1 MKLNDLVILTIDL
14 GGAKGEIQI
23 EPGSEPEELAA
34 LFCKKHSLGLQVEKS
49 LLNYLKINFFAE
61 KTKDSSL
68 TESPKR
74 SNITPNR
81 KNILNTPERGK
92 LIGLKSQN
100 VCLPGERL
108 YKKAINALQIKR
120 NLENEMNSAS
130 RLCSSRTVA
139 SPSRLM
145 ESLKKS
151 KEKLEVKRK
160 FYAREEMKECKFK
173 PDINSNSPFL
183 RKSSSKN
190 RTTLLYEDHKIK
202 QTKLLNKSE
211 IL

>member
-1 MKLNDLVILTIDL
+1 MSDLVILTIDL

-23 EPGSEPEELAA
+23 EPDSHPEELAA
-34 LFCKKHSLGLQVEKS
+34 QFCKNHSLGLQVEKS
-49 LLNYLKINFFAE
+49 LVNYLKINFFPD
-61 KTKDSSL
+61 KPKDSSL
-68 TESPKR
+68 NECPNKPIS
-74 SNITPNR
+74 TPNR
-81 KNILNTPERGK
+81 KSPPKTPDK
-92 LIGLKSQN
+92 PKPIGFKTENCS
-100 VCLPGERL
+100 LPGERL

-120 NLENEMNSAS
+120 NLENNGNSVS
-130 RLCSSRTVA
+130 RPCSSRTIEG
-139 SPSRLM
+139 PSRFM

-151 KEKLEVKRK
+151 KEKLEVKKK

-173 PDINSNSPFL
+173 PDINSKSPFL
-183 RKSSSKN
+183 RRSGSKN